1 MGVGVEV
8 GRLHHPTLLSGF
20 FFHGAFDLFFTG
32 VKLVGTGATGSSN
45 ANQGYSVTMS
55 GDGQTLAIGG
65 YMDDGV
71 RRFPSRVLCVCVGC
85 VKGERKGG

>member
-32 VKLVGTGATGSSN
+32 VKLVGTGATGS
-45 ANQGYSVTMS
+45 ANQGTSVTMS
-55 GDGQTLAIGG
+55 NDGQTLAMGG
-65 YMDDGV
+65 PYNDNV
-71 RRFPSRVLCVCVGC
+71 RRVPSRVLCVCVGC

>member
-32 VKLVGTGATGSSN
+32 VKLVGTGATGSTN

-55 GDGQTLAIGG
+55 GDGQTLAMGG
-65 YMDDGV
+65 PKDDDV
-71 RRFPSRVLCVCVGC
+71 RRVPSRVLCVCVGC

>member
-32 VKLVGTGATGSSN
+32 VKLVGTGATGSTN

-55 GDGQTLAIGG
+55 GDGQTLAMGG
-65 YMDDGV
+65 FGDDGV

>member
-1 MGVGVEV
+1 MDV

-32 VKLVGTGATGSSN
+32 VKLVGSGATGS
-45 ANQGYSVTMS
+45 AQQGHFVTMS
-55 GDGQTLAIGG
+55 GDGQTLAMGG
-65 YMDDGV
+65 YQDNSV
-71 RRFPSRVLCVCVGC
+71 RRVPSRVLCVCVGC

>member
-32 VKLVGTGATGSSN
+32 AKLVGSGATGFEK
-45 ANQGYSVTMS
+45 QGYSVTMS
-55 GDGQTLAIGG
+55 GDGQTLAMGG
-65 YMDDGV
+65 PYDGGV
-71 RRFPSRVLCVCVGC
+71 RRVPSRVLCVCVGC
-85 VKGERKGG
+85 VKRERKGG

>member
-32 VKLVGTGATGSSN
+32 VKLVGTGATGL
-45 ANQGYSVTMS
+45 AYQGYSVTMS
-55 GDGQTLAIGG
+55 GDGQTLAMGG
-65 YMDDGV
+65 PSDDSV
-71 RRFPSRVLCVCVGC
+71 RRVPSRVLCVCVGC

>member
-32 VKLVGTGATGSSN
+32 AKLVGTGATGF
-45 ANQGYSVTMS
+45 AYQGFSVTMS
-55 GDGQTLAIGG
+55 NDGQTLAMGG
-65 YMDDGV
+65 YQDDGV